1 MKIVFVQPKTEF
13 GNTWEAL
20 NIGYLA
26 SYLKEHF
33 FGEVEMEFYS
43 GFFDK
48 DKEIIEAGR
57 KADVIAFSVT
67 SPQLKHAHYL
77 ADEIKSPQNYIVFG
91 GVHPSALPED
101 TLDVLEGSAVDAC
114 VVGEGEKAFHCVVTG
129 TNGKIVK
136 CPYIED
142 LDTIPFPD
150 RKLIKQ
156 ERNIEVA
163 YKDNG
168 VRIGSMITSRG
179 CPYHCVF
186 CASHCVWGR
195 KTRFRSAENI
205 LGEFHQIVR
214 DWKLDFVK
222 FSDDTF
228 GLDRDIAIEFC
239 ERKIN
244 INDKTPWGCN
254 IRVDNLDDYLLFKME
269 WAGCE
274 ELWMGVESGSQKILN
289 DMRKGITVEQ
299 IREAFRIANDFGFK
313 RRAYCLLGMPN
324 ETLADIKMTESLI
337 DEIKPDSVGFTIL
350 APYPGTAF
358 YDEKIHRNTDWS
370 KVDEYSN
377 SLTRTK
383 YLSNEELQEEQKRL
397 VKKYQG
403 KITFRQK
410 EK

>member
-1 MKIVFVQPKTEF
+1 MKIVFVQPKTNF

-26 SYLKEHF
+26 SYLKEHL
-33 FGEVEMEFYS
+33 FGGSLDMEFYS
-43 GFFDK
+43 GFFDN
-48 DKEIIEAGR
+48 DKEIIDAGN
-57 KADVIAFSVT
+57 KADVTAFSVT
-67 SPQLKHAHYL
+67 SPQFKHANYL
-77 ADEIKSPQNYIVFG
+77 ASKIKGCVVFG
-91 GVHPSALPED
+91 GVHPSALPND
-101 TLDVLEGSAVDAC
+101 MLATGNVSVC
-114 VVGEGEKAFHCVVTG
+114 VVGEGEKAFHCVVAG
-129 TNGKIVK
+129 SNDRIIKQ
-136 CPYIED
+136 PYIED

-156 ERNIEVA
+156 ERNIAVA

-168 VRIGSMITSRG
+168 VRIGSLITSRG

-195 KTRFRSAENI
+195 KVRFRSAENI
-205 LGEFHQIVR
+205 LEEFKQIVK
-214 DWKLDFVK
+214 DLKLDFVK

-228 GLDRDIAIEFC
+228 GLNREIALEFC

-254 IRVDNLDDYLLFKME
+254 VRVDNLDNYLLFKMG

-274 ELWMGVESGSQKILN
+274 ELWMGVESGSPMILR
-289 DMRKGITVEQ
+289 DMKKGITVEQ

-324 ETLADIKMTESLI
+324 ETLADIRMTESLI
-337 DEIKPDSVGFTIL
+337 DEIEPDSVGFTIL
-350 APYPGTAF
+350 APYPGTEF
-358 YDEKIHRNTDWS
+358 YDEKTHREVDWS
-370 KVDEYSN
+370 EVDEYSN
-377 SLTRTK
+377 SLTNTK
-383 YLSNEELQEEQKRL
+383 YLTNKELQEEQKRL
-397 VKKYQG
+397 VKKYQE

-410 EK
+410 EKNGKES